1 MWISKQLHQLLSLM
15 INFLISVLYP
25 DCLKKFSEL
34 NQILSALKKN
44 HITVDSHCLEFPVE
58 SNFYRSPEHRCV

>member
-34 NQILSALKKN
+34 NQILSALKKK
-44 HITVDSHCLEFPVE
+44 HITVDSHCLEFG
-58 SNFYRSPEHRCV
+58 